1 VSTSYMVAE
10 AWRGLRRAPGVAL
23 ACALALFA
31 AWVVLAGTADALWN
45 GWRFVRYAEAR
56 KEVVVLMKEKLDAQA
71 DSVLGTRL
79 RGLQEVAIASYV
91 SRDSAWA
98 QLSRDLNADPE
109 LLQSV
114 GANPLPPSYRLSLQ
128 DGFRDPAQIER
139 LAETIRQYPE
149 VGDVVYGGEWLSR
162 LQVWL
167 ERFTLVGILF
177 GLAMA
182 LGVVVMVMLV
192 IRLAI
197 LARRDVLR
205 VLHLLGAG
213 PWFVRLPFLVEGL
226 ILTLATSVLA
236 LAVVEGASRFA
247 ATRWAG
253 WGHLPWSLDAAFV
266 GLALLLGLAGSLF
279 GSLGA
284 GRAENP

>member
-1 VSTSYMVAE
+1 MSTGYMVAE
-10 AWRGLRRAPGVAL
+10 AWRGLRRAPGVGL
-23 ACALALFA
+23 ASALALFA

-45 GWRFVRYAEAR
+45 GWRFVRFAEAR
-56 KEVVVLMKEKLDAQA
+56 KEVVVLMKEHLDAPA

-79 RGLQEVAIASYV
+79 RGLQEVAGATYV

-98 QLSRDLNADPE
+98 QLSRDLNADPD

-114 GANPLPPSYRLSLQ
+114 GANPLPSSYRLSLR
-128 DGFRDPAQIER
+128 DDFRSAAQIER
-139 LAETIRQYPE
+139 LAQTIRQYPE
-149 VGDVVYGGEWLSR
+149 VGDVVYGGEWLAR
-162 LQVWL
+162 LETWL
-167 ERFTLVGILF
+167 QGLTLVGLVF
-177 GLAMA
+177 GIAVA

-226 ILTLATSVLA
+226 MLTAITSVLA
-236 LAVVEGASRFA
+236 VAAVEGASRFA
-247 ATRWAG
+247 ATRWDG
-253 WGHLPWSLDAAFV
+253 WGSLPWSLDAAFV
-266 GLALLLGLAGSLF
+266 GLALLLGLVGSLV

-284 GRAENP
+284 ERAGGS